1 MSFDGAG
8 YGADDGGGHEHTA
21 SVHEQWDELAVGFAM
36 SALEPDELERFVDHL
51 VITCPDCRQS
61 VTDMA
66 ELGAVLGTAMQAPAP
81 EPRID
86 LRDSVLSAAFAA
98 RPAVPQ
104 DAAVLD
110 RAIWP
115 AATTTPRRVESLEPV
130 ERKQTREPVDELA
143 VRRSRKLSERA
154 GWLTAA
160 AAAVIALVLSVT
172 TVGAVRSRDQKS
184 ALASDYDTAISA
196 FARGGSATT
205 VPLSDNSGH
214 TIATVVARAHNVS
227 IVTRGVK
234 SNSAS
239 TSYVLW
245 GMAKRNGT
253 PVALGD
259 FDVSNGTVQTVQV
272 AADARGAYSSLQM
285 FGLSIEPGHTPPPKP
300 STILALGE
308 R

>member
-1 MSFDGAG
+1 MIFDGAG

-51 VITCPDCRQS
+51 VVTCPNCRQS

-81 EPRID
+81 EPRMD

-104 DAAVLD
+104 DAGVLD
-110 RAIWP
+110 EAMRP
-115 AATTTPRRVESLEPV
+115 ALTTTRPVEPV
-130 ERKQTREPVDELA
+130 RPVRRQQSREPVDELA

-154 GWLTAA
+154 GWLAAA
-160 AAAVIALVLSVT
+160 AAAVIALVLTIT

-184 ALASDYDTAISA
+184 ALASDLDAALSA
-196 FARGGSATT
+196 VARGGSATT
-205 VPLSDNSGH
+205 VPLSDNSGR
-214 TIATVVARAHNVS
+214 TIATVVARAHDVS

-245 GMAKRNGT
+245 GMVKRNGT

-259 FDVSNGTVQTVQV
+259 FNVSNGTVQTVQV

>member
-8 YGADDGGGHEHTA
+8 YGADLGGGHEHTA

-51 VITCPDCRQS
+51 VVTCPNCRQS

-81 EPRID
+81 EPRMD

-104 DAAVLD
+104 DGVVLD
-110 RAIWP
+110 REVRP
-115 AATTTPRRVESLEPV
+115 VATSTRPVDALEPG
-130 ERKQTREPVDELA
+130 RGKQAREPVDELA
-143 VRRSRKLSERA
+143 VRRSRKVSERA
-154 GWLTAA
+154 GWLAAA
-160 AAAVIALVLSVT
+160 AAAVIALILTVT
-172 TVGAVRSRDQKS
+172 TVGAVHSRNQKS
-184 ALASDYDTAISA
+184 ALASDYDAALTA

-205 VPLSDNSGH
+205 VPLSDNSGRP
-214 TIATVVARAHNVS
+214 IATVVARAHNVS

-245 GMAKRNGT
+245 GMQKRNGT

-272 AADARGAYSSLQM
+272 AADSRGAYSSLQM

-300 STILALGE
+300 STIIALGE